1 MMRLFT
7 IIILISLFLKLSYAQ
22 EDFKKNTANLPAQ
35 VKLNIDSLNNISYD
49 IYLASPDS
57 AHKIASNA
65 LILSEKSN
73 YAFGKGRGFLNLGV
87 IYWSQ
92 SYYPISIFYLKSA
105 IANLPKNQPL
115 YLSDAYKDLGRT
127 YADLKDYKQA
137 LNDLDTSMHFA
148 GNDIKRTAQV
158 YSERAYIYYSQGN
171 YDKELQ
177 LENYSLKLD
186 KRIKNQQDI
195 AVAYAYLSDIYFH
208 KKEYKAALAYED
220 TSLTMSYKVHN
231 RRLRAYVYVDYALID
246 NDLGRF
252 DNAINYAKKAIA
264 LSDSIGVMAAETKAY
279 EAIINSFEL
288 KNELKTAL
296 SYQRKCNA
304 VSDSLNTVNKLK
316 TITLVQNYYD
326 LNSKINGI
334 TLMQANDRVNKAKI
348 KSQNIL
354 IEALVFSLVILIVIV
369 SVTYYFYKQKQL
381 LGDKLHLQHKAL
393 LDQKQLIEVQTVNLQ
408 TVNNLKDKLLA
419 VIGHDLRGPIANL
432 TSIAEMFESGYL
444 TEKEV
449 HHLMKNINP
458 VVKGA
463 ELTLSNLVDWAGSQ
477 IRGQH
482 IHTSNVDIFLLGVEM
497 EQTFAHALQ
506 TKNIEFI
513 NQAYAGQDV
522 MADENHLKV
531 ILRNLISNAI
541 KFTDEKGNIKLSTTI
556 ENNELTISIEDTGQ
570 GMTQDEMEKL
580 FYLNTHFSYSGTSGE
595 KGTGIGL
602 LLCKELVELNGSKLK
617 VKSAVG
623 KGSIFYFNLPLVK
636 AYA

>member
-1 MMRLFT
+1 MRVFT
-7 IIILISLFLKLSYAQ
+7 IILLISLFHKISYAQ
-22 EDFKKNTANLPAQ
+22 GAFQKNTPNHSAS
-35 VKLNIDSLNNISYD
+35 VKSNIDRLNNIAHA
-49 IYLASPDS
+49 IFLTFPDS
-57 AHKIASNA
+57 AHKIAENA

-73 YAFGKGRGFLNLGV
+73 YAFGKGRGFSNLGV

-92 SYYPISIFYLKSA
+92 SYYPISIFYLKSG

-137 LNDLDTSMHFA
+137 LNNLDTAMQYA
-148 GNDIKRTAQV
+148 GNDIKRKAQV
-158 YSERAYIYYSQGN
+158 YGERAYIYYSQGN

-177 LENYSLKLD
+177 LINYSLKLN

-220 TSLTMSYKVHN
+220 TSLIMSYKVHN
-231 RRLRAYVYVDYALID
+231 RRLRAYIYVDYASIN
-246 NDLGRF
+246 NDLGKF

-264 LSDSIGVMAAETKAY
+264 LSDSIGVIAAETKAY
-279 EAIINSFEL
+279 GVIISSFEL

-296 SYQRKCNA
+296 NYQRKYNA
-304 VSDSLNTVNKLK
+304 VSDSLSTVNKLK
-316 TITLVQNYYD
+316 TIKLVQNYYD
-326 LNSKINGI
+326 LNSKITGI

-348 KSQNIL
+348 KSQYIL
-354 IEALVFSLVILIVIV
+354 IDVLVFSLVILTIVL

-381 LGDKLHLQHKAL
+381 LGNKLQQQHQSL
-393 LDQKQLIEVQTVNLQ
+393 LDQKQLIEAQAVNLQ

-419 VIGHDLRGPIANL
+419 VIGHDLRTPVANL
-432 TSIAEMFESGYL
+432 SSIVEMFESGYL
-444 TEKEV
+444 TVEEI
-449 HHLMKNINP
+449 HDLMKHINP

-463 ELTLSNLVDWAGSQ
+463 ELTLSNLVEWAGSQ
-477 IRGQH
+477 IRGQR
-482 IHTSNVDIFLLGVEM
+482 IHASNVDIFLLGVEM
-497 EQTFAHALQ
+497 EQTFAHQLQ

-513 NQAYAGQDV
+513 NHAYAGQGV
-522 MADENHLKV
+522 VADENHLKV

-541 KFTDEKGNIKLSTTI
+541 KFTGEKGNIKLSTI
-556 ENNELTISIEDTGQ
+556 MENNKLTISIEDTGK
-570 GMTQDEMEKL
+570 GMTVDEMGKL
-580 FYLNTHFSYSGTSGE
+580 FYLDTHFSYAGTSGE

-602 LLCKELVELNGSKLK
+602 LLCKDLVELNGGKLK
-617 VKSAVG
+617 VRSRVG
-623 KGSIFYFNLPLVK
+623 KGSTFYFNLPLVK